1 MDLIT
6 YALCSSNIKTSVRE
20 LQTQINIENSGMIY
34 AIHPTFEDNELA
46 NILDILDIEYDMTLP
61 EDEISTIKQNI
72 SNSNLISLYINN
84 EILLKYI
91 NTIDNKALFGTVNM
105 SSLDGS
111 SIITF
116 CLVDLDGG
124 RNIFINKSAA
134 ALDSAFSESG
144 TTQNDDTGI
153 ELINLVDA
161 LYVTYTVKI
170 DNTMSNPDTCCTY
183 MDDAVGMTKGSDDW
197 DSMPIFADIKPCVF
211 NKGQVVYYLDRNDY
225 TKKADGTAS
234 VLDGTDGDVMVEFPN
249 FKYRIYKDGTD
260 IYVSITNDPRVSDEK
275 YSNWTELTGEHWYE
289 GAYKGYIDGNTGKLR
304 SISGVTPTVSKN
316 LTEFRAAATANGAG
330 YYQQLFYHI
339 TALQCL
345 YLIKYGNLNSQAAL
359 GGGYTDGSNSGTEA
373 QTTGATD
380 SLGFCYGTKNNNLNR
395 MKLFGIEDFWGNIYD
410 WVEGLHTNE
419 NNGLI
424 ISEVVDSSGAEVNT
438 TTVENSNTSS
448 YRQYIRYIFGTTIT
462 GFIPFYDEN
471 KSGSS
476 STYFADY
483 GGVAPSS
490 SAWFGGYSGAND
502 NTGVFSLDVGRPPSL
517 RGSALGGR
525 LAFH

>member
-134 ALDSAFSESG
+134 ALDSASSESG
-144 TTQNDDTGI
+144 V
-153 ELINLVDA
+153 ELINLVDN

-170 DNTMSNPDTCCTY
+170 DNTMSNPNTCCTY
-183 MDDAVGMTKGSDDW
+183 MDDAVGMTKGSDEW
-197 DSMPIFADIKPCVF
+197 DNMPIFADIKPCVF
-211 NKGQVVYYLDRNDY
+211 NEGQVVYYLDRNDY

-260 IYVSITNDPRVSDEK
+260 IYVSITNDPKVSDER

-289 GAYKGYIDGNTGKLR
+289 GAYKGYIDANTGKLR

-359 GGGYTDGSNSGTEA
+359 GGGYTDGSSGGYTA
-373 QTTGATD
+373 QMTGATD

-395 MKLFGIEDFWGNIYD
+395 MKLFGIEDFWGNIFD
-410 WVEGLHTNE
+410 WVEGLRTDE
-419 NNGLI
+419 NNSLI
-424 ISEVVDSSGAEVNT
+424 ISEIVDSSGAEVNT
-438 TTVENSNTSS
+438 TTVENSNTSG
-448 YRQYIRYIFGTTIT
+448 YYQYIRYIFGTTVT
-462 GFIPFYDEN
+462 GFIPFYDESD
-471 KSGSS
+471 SGST
-476 STYFADY
+476 STYFAGD
-483 GGVAPSS
+483 GGVGPSG
-490 SAWFGGYSGAND
+490 SARFGGGCDAND
-502 NTGVFSLDVGRPPSL
+502 GAGVFCLGVDWDPSY
-517 RGSALGGR
+517 RDSALGGR